1 MKKIFTL
8 LILFFSIFSTTA
20 QDDYTLT
27 IDGYVGQGR
36 SGCGS
41 NSNGL
46 KRIIVHYERGAPRT
60 IHDFGRYLNRDFD
73 YTVNFN
79 ESNKIVRLEFR
90 STSRD
95 RNSFGDCSRSY
106 RDTKFIDVSTPCFAR
121 RYQKDDF
128 LERRFRRGNMFIT
141 IEPNIDISFVDGTP
155 ATSINSICIGSDIDI
170 TTNPDNLPVDAYDW
184 EFFDTVTLIQQ
195 QTAAYRSLV
204 RAVERAQQTLDS
216 CPPGFNECRG
226 RAQYALDQARAAL
239 NAYTGPQEE
248 IVPINRWVTLTSFRR
263 NPSISLGLEDMF
275 DNVIDPLDPSGLP
288 IREKAIGK
296 PINIRLNTDF
306 ACGPLFSKETNVVT
320 VQYLPAAPS
329 ISTTPSVEQ
338 PTCSYSDDAGFT
350 IPFDRTIYSGEV
362 LSISLKKLAEGQTAL
377 PNPKTPAQEALT
389 QNQYLALVN
398 SRYRID
404 AGNNTGITNT
414 HPRFNTSTNTYRWSG
429 NLTQGQYAIE
439 ISGSRTANGS
449 LLPFCELFHY
459 FFEVRAPERVRF
471 TATPAQDETCFD
483 ENDGQIRITASGG
496 SGTYQ
501 YSLNNGTT
509 WNTLPRTPY
518 VVQNLS
524 PQTYNVKV
532 RDSRGCLDKEN
543 ISDRDESI
551 SVLIQEMD
559 PITHTIAVN
568 GIIQP
573 SAPRAE
579 DAMIRIQNVTGG
591 VPITGSGSAYYN
603 YEVLINGST
612 TNTITGR
619 AFPGGYDIEDL
630 PAGNHQIRYTGAAT
644 CRINPVI
651 SLPTITDPQ
660 PVTFRV
666 QKEDPSCSDAR
677 DGILT
682 AVNIEGGYPPY
693 RIQWRAQGA
702 ASYVSRNPFEA
713 GQGTYEVLVTDN
725 RSGRAEQTNI
735 QFDNVPLPISIS
747 NIDIEPIT
755 CYGEQSRVTI
765 TATGGGTGTYQY
777 ALWTGPTTTWRDSN
791 VFALD
796 ANTTTGYLFRVR
808 DRVANDCISEISDRQ
823 FISQPSE
830 IRITPDN
837 VVQNNIFGDN
847 EGEIEIN
854 IIGGTPGYTVRWE
867 RNGTPIADTGISI
880 SSLIAGNYV
889 AIVRDTS
896 DCEVSSTEIEITQ
909 PDRLLVSIE
918 ETNPIQCF
926 EGRGTLSAVVSG
938 GSNTYTYQWFRD
950 GAIIDGE
957 TSRVFNNVQQGNYSV
972 RVEDGFTF
980 NNASVTFTEPDVL
993 SLSIT
998 RGDNISCYNGSNGRI
1013 VLNPQG
1019 GTRPYSFSIDN
1030 RLTYISEDDL
1040 TDFTIE
1046 SLISGD
1052 YEVWLRDANNCEITT
1067 PQSITLTQPEEIVIT
1082 PVTIS
1087 PATTIGGS
1095 DGSLV
1100 IEVTG
1105 GTGDYRYVWTKENDA
1120 TFNRTTKDIDNLSIG
1135 AYTVVVTDDNDCTEN
1150 RTFRVIEP
1158 DPMVVRIEIDNP
1170 ILCHGDSLGE
1180 LRAIVTGGFPI
1191 VSVPSDFEYQ
1201 WYRIEG
1207 TTATPI
1213 NTDLSLNSIDNLP
1226 AGIYRVVSTDITGVS
1241 DETTIEITQPEDLVV
1256 TLSSPPTQ
1264 ILCYGEDTGTIDITV
1279 TGGPVDED
1287 TGEYLPYTFRWTKVE
1302 DADFQSSTEDLRN
1315 ITAGTYEVVVIDDNL
1330 CTTSLS
1336 EPVVIGQPD
1345 AALEIYDVI
1354 PVNLTGFK
1362 TGNGSI
1368 SLEVRGGTAP
1378 YRYSWTDSEDVTY
1391 TASTQDIDNLSIGIY
1406 TLEVTDEN
1414 DCTTTVTREITEPN
1428 QLIVEIIPISEDEGV
1443 QCFGEETVIPL
1454 STTTQGGIG
1463 AYTYEWFEQGEPT
1476 EVIFTTPVTTRVRA
1490 GIYTV
1495 VVTDENGNTDDYVYE
1510 VIEPEILSIIE
1521 NVDNVV
1527 CRGDANGSID
1537 ISVSGGVAPYSYR
1550 WSNGQVTEDLSSLRA
1565 GNYTVTITDANN
1577 CQLQREIEVT
1587 QPPRLFVN
1595 GAIVRIPPSS
1605 SGARDGSITVT
1616 IGGGVPSYIYE
1627 WRNFSNELQSS
1638 TTNVLSNIGVEGYS
1652 LTVRDANGC
1661 VLFVDN
1667 VDLFEPPVL
1676 QVNIEHVNVIS
1687 CFGDSS
1693 GSLSAIV
1700 EGGVPFNAAKQYNYQ
1715 WFNAEDNTP
1724 IGLDRFLLEGILAGE
1739 YYVIVSDAA
1748 GTDVTSATFR
1758 LTQPDVL
1765 SVNFDTDYV
1774 NCGDGNDWTI
1784 IPQIN
1789 GGTGPFSYLWS
1800 TGNTTNRL
1808 ENIVAGTYSV
1818 EITDLRGCS
1827 ITEEVTVNVPE
1838 PLIITETLTV
1848 PTCYSGCDGV
1858 INISVQGGAAPYTY
1872 LWSNGSTTEDLT
1884 AVCAGTYDVIVT
1896 DVKGCEMRREIILS
1910 NPDELIVNLGEDI
1923 TLCFEQTIVLNATI
1937 NDPNANYQWT
1947 STNGFT
1953 SDEPMIEVSEA
1964 GIYDV
1969 LVTDAKGCEASDS
1982 IFIDTTTEV
1991 ISANFIASTQV
2002 FVGEKFVIV
2011 DNSDP
2016 IPDTLDWIF
2025 PEEAEV
2031 TYEDDNYA
2039 ELIFETPGE
2048 YEIMLQTYRGL
2059 CTATTTKTVI
2069 VVEKEIDGEGG
2080 EGDEDSVDI
2089 QSSIDYLVY
2098 PNPTTTGRFTVD
2110 VNLSKS
2116 QPINLKIFNIV
2127 NNTLIDSRA
2136 GDGNEEYTFEYDMSV
2151 LPSGIYF
2158 ILLETSSASQVRKL
2172 IIE

>member
-1 MKKIFTL
+1 MKKILLTL
-8 LILFFSIFSTTA
+8 LLLLNFFIVGAQDREYFISIEGNIGQGPRLCGGYHGLQSIQLVFANGDSRYIFGSGGQMEYSNDNFEAQYVFTESNRVTRVVFTSIPRTSGFRGCRNNPTPDIIPIDISSIDCFNRRYFQPQIFPNHNTGSAWINILPKPELQFVDSDVDPSSIFSGCVDSGIDIIATPGFGSSNAAYQWEFLDNINLQTITNQTWTFISRRLREARRAVTQCEEYNNCSSPLNVLIDRVRELEELLSNTPRTLDVPWWRPIENKRGEDTINLIPSDLYPGDGSA
-20 QDDYTLT
+20 QQAILNQNVEIRVNPKCPNFFQPISSLDDSVLDILT
-27 IDGYVGQGR
+27 IQFLP
-36 SGCGS
+36 SPP
-41 NSNGL
+41 
-46 KRIIVHYERGAPRT
+46 RIQQPPRIT
-60 IHDFGRYLNRDFD
+60 QPVCSDASAEITFFFDRNLRADENLYLNLQELREG
-73 YTVNFN
+73 V
-79 ESNKIVRLEFR
+79 
-90 STSRD
+90 
-95 RNSFGDCSRSY
+95 
-106 RDTKFIDVSTPCFAR
+106 
-121 RYQKDDF
+121 YQSV
-128 LERRFRRGNMFIT
+128 GN
-141 IEPNIDISFVDGTP
+141 NILS
-155 ATSINSICIGSDIDI
+155 GS
-170 TTNPDNLPVDAYDW
+170 TNPFQFLNGRWQYN
-184 EFFDTVTLIQQ
+184 
-195 QTAAYRSLV
+195 Y
-204 RAVERAQQTLDS
+204 
-216 CPPGFNECRG
+216 NRG
-226 RAQYALDQARAAL
+226 
-239 NAYTGPQEE
+239 G
-248 IVPINRWVTLTSFRR
+248 NR
-263 NPSISLGLEDMF
+263 
-275 DNVIDPLDPSGLP
+275 
-288 IREKAIGK
+288 
-296 PINIRLNTDF
+296 
-306 ACGPLFSKETNVVT
+306 
-320 VQYLPAAPS
+320 
-329 ISTTPSVEQ
+329 IST
-338 PTCSYSDDAGFT
+338 G
-350 IPFDRTIYSGEV
+350 
-362 LSISLKKLAEGQTAL
+362 
-377 PNPKTPAQEALT
+377 
-389 QNQYLALVN
+389 
-398 SRYRID
+398 RYRIEVGGYDNSTSSPTCLLVPIPNGFPIALPD
-404 AGNNTGITNT
+404 AVGFTAEKSRDQACLGTNTG
-414 HPRFNTSTNTYRWSG
+414 
-429 NLTQGQYAIE
+429 
-439 ISGSRTANGS
+439 S
-449 LLPFCELFHY
+449 LE
-459 FFEVRAPERVRF
+459 
-471 TATPAQDETCFD
+471 
-483 ENDGQIRITASGG
+483 ITAVSGG
-496 SGTYQ
+496 SGLYS
-501 YSLNNGTT
+501 YSLDNGNT
-509 WNTLPRTPY
+509 WSIDNFRAADIPFLIDGLTPIRHQ
-518 VVQNLS
+518 VR
-524 PQTYNVKV
+524 V
-532 RDSRGCLDKEN
+532 RDSNNCLAREDDGVQVKT
-543 ISDRDESI
+543 ISI
-551 SVLIQEMD
+551 SIDRATQIEHVEGAISLPSTNIEEDGMISIQRVSE
-559 PITHTIAVN
+559 
-568 GIIQP
+568 
-573 SAPRAE
+573 
-579 DAMIRIQNVTGG
+579 G
-591 VPITGSGSAYYN
+591 VPFTDRPTPYYQ
-603 YEVLINGST
+603 YEVLLNGDEST
-612 TNTITGR
+612 IQTYTDVATNN
-619 AFPGGYDIEDL
+619 GYQISRL
-630 PAGNHQIRYTGAAT
+630 PVGTHVVRYT
-644 CRINPVI
+644 
-651 SLPTITDPQ
+651 
-660 PVTFRV
+660 
-666 QKEDPSCSDAR
+666 DAN
-677 DGILT
+677 DC
-682 AVNIEGGYPPY
+682 
-693 RIQWRAQGA
+693 
-702 ASYVSRNPFEA
+702 
-713 GQGTYEVLVTDN
+713 VTDITLP
-725 RSGRAEQTNI
+725 EIVDPVVITNVAVT
-735 QFDNVPLPISIS
+735 N
-747 NIDIEPIT
+747 EIT
-755 CYGEQSRVTI
+755 CFGDVARVMV
-765 TATGGGTGTYQY
+765 TATGGESGVYDY
-777 ALWTGPTTTWRDSN
+777 ALWTGSTIPESDWQDSN
-791 VFALD
+791 IFSLR
-796 ANTTTGYLFRVR
+796 ANTIGYRFIAR
-808 DRVANDCISEISDRQ
+808 DRIVTDFMSSRSDPSLV
-823 FISQPSE
+823 INQPTQ
-830 IRITPDN
+830 IRIRAIGVDHNTVFGRREGAILIGVEGGNSTSYN
-837 VVQNNIFGDN
+837 V
-847 EGEIEIN
+847 
-854 IIGGTPGYTVRWE
+854 TWE
-867 RNGTPIADTGISI
+867 RNGSLLTNTGMSI
-880 SSLIAGNYV
+880 SGLSAGTYV
-889 AIVRDTS
+889 AIVRDGS
-896 DCEVSSTEIEITQ
+896 NCEVRSDEITINQ
-909 PDRLLVSIE
+909 PDELIVSIRVM
-918 ETNPIQCF
+918 TAIPCHNSTGI
-926 EGRGTLSAVVSG
+926 LSAEVMGGLPISSG
-938 GSNTYTYQWFRD
+938 YQYQWFRD

-1046 SLISGD
+1046 SLISGE
-1052 YEVWLRDANNCEITT
+1052 YEVWLRDANNCEIVI
-1067 PQSITLTQPEEIVIT
+1067 PQSITLTQPEEIIIT

-1087 PATTIGGS
+1087 PSTTIGGS
-1095 DGSLV
+1095 DGSLI

-1105 GTGDYRYVWTKENDA
+1105 GTGDYRYAWTKEDDA

-1256 TLSSPPTQ
+1256 TLSSPPTH
-1264 ILCYGEDTGTIDITV
+1264 ILCYGENTGTIDITV